1 MLFIVDKPY
10 FKSHLP
16 ELVQKVSEQWKKLDL
31 ETKTKMMNE
40 YHEKLKKHPE
50 AVKNYYDSLTDAQ
63 RVQLEAAK
71 QAKNESK
78 KKRRATLELRKTG
91 KPARPVSSF
100 GIFVKEQYLK
110 EDNTRH
116 TFGPVS

>member
-1 MLFIVDKPY
+1 M
-10 FKSHLP
+10 
-16 ELVQKVSEQWKKLDL
+16 

-63 RVQLEAAK
+63 RVQLEAAR
-71 QAKNESK
+71 QEKNELK
-78 KKRRATLELRKTG
+78 KKRRASAELRKTG

-100 GIFVKEQYLK
+100 GIFVKDEYLK
-110 EDNTRH
+110 DNTRH